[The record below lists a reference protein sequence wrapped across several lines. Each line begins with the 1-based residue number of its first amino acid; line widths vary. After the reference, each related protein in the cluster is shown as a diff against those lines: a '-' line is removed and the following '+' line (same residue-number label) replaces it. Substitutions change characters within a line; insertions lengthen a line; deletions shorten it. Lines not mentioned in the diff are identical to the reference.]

1 MIIRMIILIITDMM
15 TDISSPINISNR
27 VDIAMAQDTKINL
40 TAFKIPD
47 QSLVF
52 DLRYLFISWL

>member
-1 MIIRMIILIITDMM
+1 MIIRMMILIITDMM

-47 QSLVF
+47 RSLVF

>member
-1 MIIRMIILIITDMM
+1 MIIRMMILIITDMM

-27 VDIAMAQDTKINL
+27 VDIAKAQDTKINL

-47 QSLVF
+47 RSLVF

>member
-1 MIIRMIILIITDMM
+1 MIILIITDMM